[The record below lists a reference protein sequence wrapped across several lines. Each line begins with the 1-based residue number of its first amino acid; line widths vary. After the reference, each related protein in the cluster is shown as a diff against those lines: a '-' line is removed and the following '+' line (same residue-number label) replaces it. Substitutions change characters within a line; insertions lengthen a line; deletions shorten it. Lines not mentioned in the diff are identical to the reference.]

1 MPLSS
6 MTDIPIVEE
15 GGDVTDVVQ
24 EKRDYYLA
32 VSHNQLNL
40 DHEVYNNQSMGTI
53 SAWKPLNTQSNVI
66 IPNKKQRVQTAK
78 CGHRRVISL
87 DYQKQIENQVSI
99 PAHSRIY
106 QQVTTLGL
114 QQDPII
120 DEPAKYSTHNLLK
133 KPPATAHSS
142 IRPMRLQ

>member
-1 MPLSS
+1 MKKRVHSRGKSARLKNVISQNRYNEAVSSMPLSS

-87 DYQKQIENQVSI
+87 DYQ
-99 PAHSRIY
+99 
-106 QQVTTLGL
+106 
-114 QQDPII
+114 
-120 DEPAKYSTHNLLK
+120 
-133 KPPATAHSS
+133 
-142 IRPMRLQ
+142 